1 MDKQRAT
8 QSRAEEF
15 ATPEDVRDS
24 AALTRAEKVDL
35 LKRWAYDVAEAAVAL
50 EEGMPEGVGDDMQR
64 RILLVLDVLT
74 TDLDHDFEQA
84 DPAKQHGLPASPK
97 TR

>member
-1 MDKQRAT
+1 MGKRAT
-8 QSRAEEF
+8 QGTAEGF

-24 AALTRAEKVDL
+24 TALTRAEKIDL

-50 EEGMPEGVGDDMQR
+50 EEGMPEGAGDDMQR
-64 RILLVLDVLT
+64 RILLVLDALT
-74 TDLDHDFEQA
+74 TDLDRDFEHA
-84 DPAKQHGLPASPK
+84 GPTKQHGLPASRK